1 MRVVYWWSVSGEGGT
16 GGVAALLVQQAGLP
30 RPRPVPRPRTL
41 PGLRNRGRQ
50 RHVVTELW
58 WGTDVYEGG
67 VLVVRVGGGRGGG
80 RPGRAA
86 GRARARQRRQRP
98 RELQQVVRGLRLL
111 LGP

>member
-80 RPGRAA
+80 GAPRPGCWPRPGTAAAAATARAPT
-86 GRARARQRRQRP
+86 GRAR
-98 RELQQVVRGLRLL
+98 
-111 LGP
+111 

>member
-80 RPGRAA
+80 APRPGCWPRPGTAAAAATARAPT
-86 GRARARQRRQRP
+86 GRARP
-98 RELQQVVRGLRLL
+98 
-111 LGP
+111 P